1 MAFLFA
7 GIFYGVF
14 LSNFEH
20 IQYIRVVFL
29 FQTKNEPFPNLL
41 QNVFKKRLQ
50 HRCFSV
56 KFAKFLRT
64 TFFTEHLRCLF
75 LSNQMTPRKI
85 GELISIDTGH
95 RLNLHKTFKRR
106 PGRLTYVQFTSCV
119 YGVWTRWNNNLT
131 NPF

>member
-41 QNVFKKRLQ
+41 QNVFKNRLQ

-64 TFFTEHLRCLF
+64 IFFTEHLRCLF

-119 YGVWTRWNNNLT
+119 YGV
-131 NPF
+131 